1 MLTKI
6 HIAIKKHDT
15 RTIIEIMNSKSSFKA
30 SQEDLSDMLNKLK
43 SCVNIND
50 LPFIKNEN
58 GEFVGFEMLQKNI
71 SKEKGKLSKLARKID
86 YQNTPKI
93 FTQKNSFHNPDM
105 IMSHKIDKLLL

>member
-1 MLTKI
+1 MI
-6 HIAIKKHDT
+6 FQAIIVITSQYEYKEHDT
-15 RTIIEIMNSKSSFKA
+15 RTIIEIINSKSSFKA

-71 SKEKGKLSKLARKID
+71 AKEKGKLSKLARKID

-93 FTQKNSFHNPDM
+93 FTQK
-105 IMSHKIDKLLL
+105 K